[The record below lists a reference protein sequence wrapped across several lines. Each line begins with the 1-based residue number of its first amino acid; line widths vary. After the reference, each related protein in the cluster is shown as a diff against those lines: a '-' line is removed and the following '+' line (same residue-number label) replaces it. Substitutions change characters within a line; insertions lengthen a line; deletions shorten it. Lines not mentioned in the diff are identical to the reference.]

1 MFQFKFSLGQGKIVC
16 WALVVLLFSALAVSN
31 LQAQVNT
38 AVLSGTAVDPT
49 GAVVGGAK
57 IEAKNVGTGVA
68 YVGTTDGQGRY
79 SIPELQI
86 GTYDVSAQ
94 KAGFQK
100 VVQTGIV
107 LTVGANSV
115 LDFTLKVGRADE
127 VVEVHGQ
134 ASTVDTS
141 TAAVGQ
147 LVAPDQ
153 MENLPLNGRNFTD
166 LLTLAPGVATV
177 PMVGGGGGKGATAYG
192 TQTNYAVSGSRPIGI
207 QYLLDGTDIRGAQD
221 HGAGV
226 TITAASL
233 GMDAIQEFTVL
244 TDTYGAQFG
253 GTGAAI
259 NTVSKSGTN
268 TLHGSAYEFFRN
280 SALDTYNYFD
290 IPGQKPG
297 FRRNQFGGTLGGPIK
312 KDKLFFF
319 INYEGLRSAQGQTE
333 RAVVPVTDTNP
344 DGRRHTVRGQRH
356 GASSV
361 SGGWALTG
369 RCPR

>member
-1 MFQFKFSLGQGKIVC
+1 MFKFKFSLG
-16 WALVVLLFSALAVSN
+16 ALAVLLFSALAVSN

-38 AVLSGTAVDPT
+38 AVLSGTALDPT
-49 GAVVGGAK
+49 GAVVQGAK
-57 IEAKNVGTGVA
+57 IEAKNTGTGVS
-68 YVGTTDGQGRY
+68 YVRTTDGAGRY

-94 KAGFQK
+94 KSGFQK

-233 GMDAIQEFTVL
+233 GMDAIQEF
-244 TDTYGAQFG
+244 
-253 GTGAAI
+253 
-259 NTVSKSGTN
+259 N
-268 TLHGSAYEFFRN
+268 GS
-280 SALDTYNYFD
+280 D
-290 IPGQKPG
+290 
-297 FRRNQFGGTLGGPIK
+297 
-312 KDKLFFF
+312 
-319 INYEGLRSAQGQTE
+319 
-333 RAVVPVTDTNP
+333 
-344 DGRRHTVRGQRH
+344 
-356 GASSV
+356 
-361 SGGWALTG
+361 
-369 RCPR
+369 

>member
-1 MFQFKFSLGQGKIVC
+1 M
-16 WALVVLLFSALAVSN
+16 
-31 LQAQVNT
+31 
-38 AVLSGTAVDPT
+38 
-49 GAVVGGAK
+49 
-57 IEAKNVGTGVA
+57 
-68 YVGTTDGQGRY
+68 
-79 SIPELQI
+79 
-86 GTYDVSAQ
+86 
-94 KAGFQK
+94 
-100 VVQTGIV
+100 

-290 IPGQKPG
+290 LAGQKPG

-333 RAVVPVTDTNP
+333 RAVVPVADNNP
-344 DGRRHTVRGQRH
+344 AGPMPPCSRTTAWTPNGEEAVGRAPYGPMPVVTQAIWGTYPT
-356 GASSV
+356 APNPNPN
-361 SGGWALTG
+361 A
-369 RCPR
+369 PM